1 MRRSHIRG
9 LALTAAAALLLAGCG
24 NDQAQ
29 QADET
34 SAPDESTAT
43 DQPEGGQTDGEQ
55 PDADALE
62 DLMGGTEGM
71 EDPNEDVED
80 GLYRGVGV
88 VLPVPEGWTLNQ
100 QAFAQG
106 VVAAVSEDQTQQL
119 TARAVDTAAM
129 EASGQD
135 MALDSLVAGVK
146 DSVEQEPEVDEEVE
160 LEGADRAHRL
170 TYLDIP
176 GPQEGA
182 PSSSATIVV
191 AEGGDGLVGEFVFS
205 ATTDS
210 YDDAVTSQLLDQAGF
225 DPNSE
230 PPAPP
235 QPQQQ
240 PAPQDGGQGGGATD
254 GTEDATDEGTEGA
267 PSDDASTPAG

>member
-1 MRRSHIRG
+1 MRRSHKRG
-9 LALTAAAALLLAGCG
+9 LALTAVAAMFLAGCG
-24 NDQAQ
+24 TDQGQ
-29 QADET
+29 EADET
-34 SAPDESTAT
+34 STPDESSAT
-43 DQPEGGQTDGEQ
+43 DQPETGATDGEQ

-80 GLYRGVGV
+80 GVYRGVGV
-88 VLPVPEGWTLNQ
+88 VLPVPEGWSLNQ

-106 VVAAVSEDQTQQL
+106 VVAAASEDQTQQL

-129 EASGQD
+129 EAAGQD

-146 DSVEQEPEVDEEVE
+146 ESVEQEPEVDEEVE
-160 LEGADRAHRL
+160 LAGADRAHRL

-210 YDDAVTSQLLDQAGF
+210 YDEDVTSQLLEQAGF

-240 PAPQDGGQGGGATD
+240 PAPQDGATEGTD
-254 GTEDATDEGTEGA
+254 GTGGTENATTDEE
-267 PSDDASTPAG
+267 STPEG